1 MRPGGARLRLL
12 GDIGGTNAR
21 FALQVGGEA
30 PSHVAT
36 FACKDYADL
45 ADAVR
50 AYLQAEVGEAPPSVA
65 AFAVAAPLTGDRV
78 ELTNSP
84 WSFSTEG
91 LRRRL
96 GLERLIVVNDFTATA
111 LSIPRLDRDD
121 LVQVGGG
128 APVAGA
134 PIAVLGP
141 GTGLGV
147 SGLIPGEPGKAP
159 ERWVPLTT
167 EGGHVTLAA
176 ADDRESAVLAVIRR
190 KFGHASAERALSGPG
205 LVNLAQA
212 LAEVEGGGPV
222 PETADQITSQAL
234 SGTSPL
240 CAAAVEMFCAMLG
253 TVASNLAL
261 TLGARGGVFIA
272 GGIVPKLG
280 TAFTLS
286 SFRRRFEEKG
296 RFSDY
301 LAAIPTYV
309 IVRETVALLGLTSLP
324 DGEDD

>member
-1 MRPGGARLRLL
+1 MGPGGARLRLL

-21 FALQVGGEA
+21 FALQVGGGP
-30 PSHVAT
+30 PSHVAS
-36 FACKDYADL
+36 FAGKDYADL

-50 AYLQAEVGEAPPSVA
+50 AYLGAEAGEAPPSLA
-65 AFAVAAPLTGDRV
+65 AFAVAAPVTGDRV

-84 WSFSTEG
+84 WSFSTEA

-96 GLERLIVVNDFTATA
+96 GLERLVVVNDLTATA

-121 LVQVGGG
+121 LVQVGAG
-128 APVAGA
+128 AAAAGA
-134 PIAVLGP
+134 PIAVLAP

-147 SGLIPGEPGKAP
+147 SGLIPVPPGEAPG
-159 ERWVPLTT
+159 RWVPLTT

-190 KFGHASAERALSGPG
+190 RFGHASAERALSGPG
-205 LVNLAQA
+205 LVNLAHA
-212 LAEVEGGGPV
+212 LAEVEGGGPA
-222 PETADQITSQAL
+222 PETPDQVTGRAL
-234 SGTSPL
+234 SGASPL
-240 CAAAVEMFCAMLG
+240 CAAALEMFCAMLG

-261 TLGARGGVFIA
+261 TLGARGGVYVA

-280 TAFTLS
+280 AAFGTS
-286 SFRRRFEEKG
+286 SFRRRFEDKG
-296 RFSDY
+296 RFSHY

-309 IVRETVALLGLTSLP
+309 MVREMPALLGLAGLP
-324 DGEDD
+324 DDEDE